1 MHFLII
7 CIALFLFLTSFLMLF
22 YFCFFLNL
30 LSFFDVFHPVVFR
43 AQPKYLIHLYIAF
56 SFVTEEILYSR
67 VYTAPTSPLTIS
79 ISSVLFLWAIYEM
92 NDIYSSI
99 IFSCAM
105 ILSQSLYLT
114 VHFLLI
120 FSTAKYN
127 IFLRLS
133 SVGNDDFVLVI
144 FLNCLFNPS
153 IIFVV

>member
-67 VYTAPTSPLTIS
+67 VYAAPTSPLTIS
-79 ISSVLFLWAIYEM
+79 ISSVLFFM
-92 NDIYSSI
+92 GDIRNEE
-99 IFSCAM
+99 
-105 ILSQSLYLT
+105 YL
-114 VHFLLI
+114 FLHHLQ
-120 FSTAKYN
+120 
-127 IFLRLS
+127 LRH
-133 SVGNDDFVLVI
+133 DFI
-144 FLNCLFNPS
+144 PIPISHCPFFTYFFYCQ
-153 IIFVV
+153 I

>member
-56 SFVTEEILYSR
+56 SF
-67 VYTAPTSPLTIS
+67 A
-79 ISSVLFLWAIYEM
+79 LFLWAIYEM

-99 IFSCAM
+99 IFNCAM